1 MCIRDKGFGDTFFS
15 LHGRI
20 NVMRSQGEGRETLK
34 LLMCHKID
42 LHLIH
47 AILVMMYSISFS
59 KGVTDLNTPTKLEN

>member
-1 MCIRDKGFGDTFFS
+1 MCIRDEEFGGTVFFS

-47 AILVMMYSISFS
+47 AILVMMLLQYFL
-59 KGVTDLNTPTKLEN
+59 LNPFTPVSANWHL

>member
-1 MCIRDKGFGDTFFS
+1 
-15 LHGRI
+15 
-20 NVMRSQGEGRETLK
+20 MRSQGEGRETLK